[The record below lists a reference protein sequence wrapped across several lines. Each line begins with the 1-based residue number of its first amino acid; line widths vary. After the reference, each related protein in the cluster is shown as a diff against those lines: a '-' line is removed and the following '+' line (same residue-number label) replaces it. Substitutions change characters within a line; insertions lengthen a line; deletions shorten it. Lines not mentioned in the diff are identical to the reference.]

1 MKVKVKPNNRPNDHP
16 SFIGLP
22 VIMRCRDCLYDE
34 DDCIYHPD
42 RDRSYFYH
50 AIRYVLTSK
59 MQCPRFRSKVSVIKG
74 IVEFGLAPL
83 LFLLGFGTLKFLI
96 GSLLFIPAIFGL
108 DKLTDELLIKYYEN
122 KELKRYQEYENGLKR
137 IEEEE
142 LKALKEGMSDE
153 ESEFY
158 VFAKNLYSS
167 LNKRYEEI
175 EKSEVLVSKNG
186 KRVKDKIKE
195 VLKELDSLNNKLSIE
210 NIGTSYVKTLYKLHL
225 VKLVELSDKFID
237 LLDFE
242 EITDQQIIE
251 YSNLLEVFRKKISDN
266 QIYLSEK
273 AEQDFIIKMLALNE
287 DVDPSYSGESEVKNN
302 V

>member
-1 MKVKVKPNNRPNDHP
+1 MKVKVKAKSNDYP

-50 AIRYVLTSK
+50 GIRYVLTSK

-96 GSLLFIPAIFGL
+96 GSLLYIPIIFGL
-108 DKLTDELLIKYYEN
+108 DKLIDELLIKYYEA
-122 KELKRYQEYENGLKR
+122 KEIKRFEEYENGLKR

-142 LKALKEGMSDE
+142 LKALKEGLTDE

-158 VFAKNLYSS
+158 DFAKNLYSS
-167 LNKRYEEI
+167 LSKRYEEI
-175 EKSEVLVSKNG
+175 EKSKLLVKNDG
-186 KRVKDKIKE
+186 KRVKDKYTE
-195 VLKELDSLNNKLSIE
+195 VLNELDSLNKKLSIE

-225 VKLVELSDKFID
+225 VKLLELTDKFVEL
-237 LLDFE
+237 LDTG
-242 EITDQQIIE
+242 EITNQQITE

>member
-34 DDCIYHPD
+34 DDCIYHPNLD
-42 RDRSYFYH
+42 SYSYSK
-50 AIRYVLTSK
+50 RYILTSK

-74 IVEFGLAPL
+74 SIEFGLAPL
-83 LFLLGFGTLKFLI
+83 LFLLGFGTLRFSI
-96 GSLLFIPAIFGL
+96 GSLLYIPIIFGL
-108 DKLTDELLIKYYEN
+108 DKLTDNLLVKYYEN
-122 KELKRYQEYENGLKR
+122 KEIKRFEEYENGLKK

-142 LKALKEGMSDE
+142 IKALKEGLTDE

-175 EKSEVLVSKNG
+175 EKSEVLVSKDG
-186 KRVKDKIKE
+186 KRVKDKFKE

-237 LLDFE
+237 LLEFE

-287 DVDPSYSGESEVKNN
+287 DVDPSYSGESEAKNN
-302 V
+302 DDA